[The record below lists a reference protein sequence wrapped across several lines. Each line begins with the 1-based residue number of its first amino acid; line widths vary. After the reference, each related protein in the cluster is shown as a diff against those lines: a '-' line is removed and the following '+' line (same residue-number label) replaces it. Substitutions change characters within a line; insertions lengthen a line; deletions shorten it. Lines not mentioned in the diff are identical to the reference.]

1 MADECAA
8 NGAGGIMAR
17 RRSFAAAA
25 AAGWL
30 ALGLLSAS
38 CRGGP
43 PATGSF
49 ERTFN
54 ISGPVRL
61 ELNNAAGDVTI
72 RGGADGSV
80 HIHGDVRVSGIGF
93 GNAQQ
98 RLNEIVSNPPLE
110 QKGDTVR
117 IGKDL
122 ARMHNLSIAYVI
134 EVPQSTEIST
144 KLASGAQNI
153 SGIRGPVQADAAS
166 GAIRANNIDRA
177 VHLATASGA
186 VEAENC
192 GDELR
197 VSTASGSVTADNVK
211 GDVLIN
217 AMSGSIQV
225 AKPGARVE
233 ARAASGSIEVRGANN
248 DVKARAASGRIAV
261 QGNPSGNSYWDLK
274 TASGAVEISVPS
286 NANFHLSAAAKTGGI
301 RTDIPIV
308 IEEQSKRSLRAHMG
322 DGGGRVE
329 IQTASGTIRVRG
341 PE

>member
-1 MADECAA
+1 MK
-8 NGAGGIMAR
+8 R
-17 RRSFAAAA
+17 RQAFVAAAA
-25 AAGWL
+25 CLPFAVL
-30 ALGLLSAS
+30 FAS
-38 CRGGP
+38 CHVGP
-43 PATGSF
+43 SVNGSF
-49 ERTFN
+49 ERTLSV
-54 ISGPVRL
+54 SGPVRL
-61 ELNNAAGDVTI
+61 ELNNASGDVTI
-72 RGGADGSV
+72 RSGPDGTV
-80 HIHGDVRVSGIGF
+80 HVHGDVRVSGNGF
-93 GNAQQ
+93 ENAQQ

-122 ARMHNLSIAYVI
+122 VRMHNLSIAYII

-144 KLASGAQNI
+144 KLASGTQNI

-166 GAIRANNIDRA
+166 GAIRANNIDRS

-233 ARAASGSIEVRGANN
+233 ARSASGSIDVRGANN

-261 QGNPSGNSYWDLK
+261 QGNPSGNGYWDLK
-274 TASGAVEISVPS
+274 TASGAVEIAVPS
-286 NANFHLSAAAKTGGI
+286 NANFHLSAGARTGGI
-301 RTDIPIV
+301 RTDVPIV

-329 IQTASGTIRVRG
+329 IQTASGTIRIRG